1 MDSNTIRSMDGK
13 TKTPVELA
21 IGHVLFIDIVGY
33 SKLLTSEQREQQ
45 QTLNRI
51 VRETEQ
57 FRAAEAA
64 GKLVRVPTGDGMVLA
79 FFTSPDAPLRCAVA
93 ISHAL
98 QGTKQLPLR
107 MGIHS
112 GPVDPV
118 EDVND
123 KPNLAGAGVNIAQRV
138 MNCGDAGHILL
149 SARAADDLAQH
160 AEWKAQLH
168 EIGEAEVKHGI
179 KIGVVN
185 FFDGDVGNS
194 TVPEKI
200 QRLRQVQAA
209 AVRRRTIAWSLGAI
223 AVVAAVGAAFWIQSR
238 RAGFPTV
245 SSGELQKSIAVLP
258 LENLSEDKADA
269 FFADGIQDDV
279 LTSLSKISDLKVISR
294 TSVMQYRGAKRNLR
308 DIGHALGVG
317 NILEGSVRR
326 VGNRV
331 LVNVQLIDAI
341 HDRHLWSERYDRTL
355 TNSIGLQGEL
365 ATEIAHSLRA
375 RLNPR
380 RKRASGKQAHE

>member
-1 MDSNTIRSMDGK
+1 
-13 TKTPVELA
+13 
-21 IGHVLFIDIVGY
+21 
-33 SKLLTSEQREQQ
+33 
-45 QTLNRI
+45 
-51 VRETEQ
+51 
-57 FRAAEAA
+57 
-64 GKLVRVPTGDGMVLA
+64 MVLA
-79 FFTSPDAPLRCAVA
+79 FFTSPDAPPVVRWRSVARCTAR
-93 ISHAL
+93 
-98 QGTKQLPLR
+98 TQLPLR

-112 GPVDPV
+112 GPVDLV

-200 QRLRQVQAA
+200 HRLRQVQAA

-238 RAGFPTV
+238 RAGFATAPG
-245 SSGELQKSIAVLP
+245 GELQKSIAVLP

-308 DIGHALGVG
+308 DIGRALGVG
-317 NILEGSVRR
+317 TFSKAACAGS
-326 VGNRV
+326 
-331 LVNVQLIDAI
+331 AI
-341 HDRHLWSERYDRTL
+341 ACWSTC
-355 TNSIGLQGEL
+355 N
-365 ATEIAHSLRA
+365 
-375 RLNPR
+375 
-380 RKRASGKQAHE
+380 